1 MPLLVYIDFLETTAP
16 LRMGPAIL
24 SPPLLPPPPLL
35 STFGSPSLLYSNPL
49 PTLLLV
55 TPVTTHWLI
64 KKGFNPMVTWL
75 CYGFPFLE
83 SGHMCLPRN
92 GFPHNTH
99 VQGDLHSWQEAR
111 QGLEVTCCSY
121 SLSPEWT
128 ALLTSTRY
136 RTWGNRETLRATGNM
151 QQQALSPQKILFE
164 LAHSLEGLIHMG
176 SLSIME
182 ILKLN

>member
-16 LRMGPAIL
+16 LRMGSAIF
-24 SPPLLPPPPLL
+24 SSPLLSPPPLL
-35 STFGSPSLLYSNPL
+35 STFGSPSLLCSNPL
-49 PTLLLV
+49 HTLLLV
-55 TPVTTHWLI
+55 TPVTIHWLI
-64 KKGFNPMVTWL
+64 KKGFSPMVTWL

-92 GFPHNTH
+92 GFPHCTH

-121 SLSPEWT
+121 SQSTEWT
-128 ALLTSTRY
+128 AFLTFTSYTLRY

-151 QQQALSPQKILFE
+151 QQQALSPQKKSF
-164 LAHSLEGLIHMG
+164 
-176 SLSIME
+176 
-182 ILKLN
+182 LNLLTV